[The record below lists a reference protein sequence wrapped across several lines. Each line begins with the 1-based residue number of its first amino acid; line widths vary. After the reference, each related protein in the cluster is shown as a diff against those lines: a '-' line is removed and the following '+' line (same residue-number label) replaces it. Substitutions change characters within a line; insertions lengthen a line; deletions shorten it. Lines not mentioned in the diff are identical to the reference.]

1 VEANRKM
8 KVTIGKYPKNPL
20 DERKV
25 NVRIDK
31 DDIWEMDNT
40 LAHII
45 VPALKAIKES
55 KHGSPN
61 VDDAD
66 VPEYLRATSSQPR
79 KNKWDTDDNWHA
91 RWDWVLDEMLW
102 AFEQHL
108 ADWETQYYSGEH
120 DVHFIDG
127 VMTIGENDT
136 FKIDIDGLKAHEYR
150 MIHGTTLFGKYYAS
164 LWT

>member
-1 VEANRKM
+1 M
-8 KVTIGKYPKNPL
+8 KVTIGKYPKNPS
-20 DERKV
+20 DKRKV

-31 DDIWEMDNT
+31 DDIWELDNT

-66 VPEYLRATSSQPR
+66 VPEYLRATSSPPR
-79 KNKWDTDDNWHA
+79 KNKWDVDDNWHP
-91 RWDWVLDEMLW
+91 RWNWVLDEMLW

-108 ADWETQYYSGEH
+108 TDWETQYYSGEH

-127 VMTIGENDT
+127 VMTKGENDT
-136 FKIDIDGLKAHEYR
+136 FVIDIDGLKAHEDR